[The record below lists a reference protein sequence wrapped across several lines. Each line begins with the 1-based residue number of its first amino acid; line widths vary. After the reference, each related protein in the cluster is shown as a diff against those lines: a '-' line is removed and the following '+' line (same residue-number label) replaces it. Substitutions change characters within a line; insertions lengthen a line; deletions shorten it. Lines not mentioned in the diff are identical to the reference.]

1 MSIEA
6 PYFKSFPEQWLSG
19 DIYYESYE
27 LKGLFA
33 DAIQHYWASGCNL
46 TYDKLLTRLNNEK
59 KLLDLLIKKG
69 IIKKINNKISI
80 NFQDQQKELFQKRRK
95 INSENGK
102 KGGLA
107 KARNSL
113 SIKKR
118 EEKKIKEF
126 TDPSLKVS
134 KEVLDM
140 YNNYKNA

>member
-1 MSIEA
+1 MSIET

-27 LKGLFA
+27 LKGLFT
-33 DAIQHYWASGCNL
+33 DAVHHYWASGCDL
-46 TYDKLLTRLNNEK
+46 TYDKLLTRLGNNK
-59 KLLDLLIKKG
+59 KLLDKLFEKG
-69 IIKKINNKISI
+69 IIKNLDNKIHI
-80 NFQDQQKELFQKRRK
+80 NFLDEQKEVFIKRRK
-95 INSENGK
+95 INSNNGK

-118 EEKKIKEF
+118 EDKKREEY

-134 KEVLDM
+134 QEVINM
-140 YNNYKNA
+140 YKNYKNA